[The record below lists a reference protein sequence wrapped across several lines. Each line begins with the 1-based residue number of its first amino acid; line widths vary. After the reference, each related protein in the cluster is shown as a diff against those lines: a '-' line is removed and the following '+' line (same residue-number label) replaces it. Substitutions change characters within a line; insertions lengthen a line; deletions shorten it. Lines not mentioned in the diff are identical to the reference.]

1 MSSDSPSHSNIS
13 DLIEYRHRMRHSASH
28 IMADAVV
35 HLFPEAKLA
44 IGPPTDDGFYYD
56 FQVSRPFTPEDL
68 EAIDAYIRETITSDL
83 PFQREELSREDA
95 LNMFAEQ
102 PFKLEIIDEL
112 PPNEAISI
120 YRHGH
125 FADLCQGPHVDSTGQ
140 ISAYKL
146 LNVAGA
152 YWRGDEHRPMLQRI
166 YGTAFETGEALEGH
180 LERLEE
186 AQRRDHRRLGRELDL
201 FMFDP
206 IAPASPFF
214 LPKGAILYNALVEYI
229 RGIYKTNGYTEVI
242 TPQIFDTELWKRSG
256 HYEHYLA
263 NMYIVEQDE
272 REFGVKPMNCPA
284 HAMIFGAQLHSYR
297 DLPVRLADFGRLHR
311 YERSGVIQGLTR
323 ARTFVQDD
331 AHIFCT
337 PEQVDS
343 EIRAFVKSLDETY
356 KLLRFD
362 DVRITLSLRPEER
375 VGTDQQW
382 DLAEKVLAD
391 SLEGQRLEYTL
402 MLGEG
407 AFYGPKID
415 FFVPDALGRE
425 WQLGTFQLDY
435 SLPERFDL
443 EYMAED
449 GSRQRPVVLHRALL
463 GSLERFL
470 GVLIE
475 HYAGAFP
482 TWLAPVQAVVIPIAD
497 RHLDY
502 ARLVEKSLKEKDIRA
517 EVDDRSERMN
527 AKIRHAQLQKI
538 PYMMV
543 VGDKETDSNS
553 VAVRLR
559 DGQDMGPK
567 PLAEAIVLIQEAIDA
582 KA

>member
-1 MSSDSPSHSNIS
+1 
-13 DLIEYRHRMRHSASH
+13 
-28 IMADAVV
+28 
-35 HLFPEAKLA
+35 
-44 IGPPTDDGFYYD
+44 
-56 FQVSRPFTPEDL
+56 
-68 EAIDAYIRETITSDL
+68 
-83 PFQREELSREDA
+83 
-95 LNMFAEQ
+95 
-102 PFKLEIIDEL
+102 
-112 PPNEAISI
+112 
-120 YRHGH
+120 
-125 FADLCQGPHVDSTGQ
+125 
-140 ISAYKL
+140 
-146 LNVAGA
+146 
-152 YWRGDEHRPMLQRI
+152 MLQRI

-214 LPKGAILYNALVEYI
+214 LPKGTILYNALVEYI

>member
-1 MSSDSPSHSNIS
+1 M
-13 DLIEYRHRMRHSASH
+13 
-28 IMADAVV
+28 
-35 HLFPEAKLA
+35 
-44 IGPPTDDGFYYD
+44 
-56 FQVSRPFTPEDL
+56 
-68 EAIDAYIRETITSDL
+68 
-83 PFQREELSREDA
+83 
-95 LNMFAEQ
+95 
-102 PFKLEIIDEL
+102 
-112 PPNEAISI
+112 
-120 YRHGH
+120 
-125 FADLCQGPHVDSTGQ
+125 
-140 ISAYKL
+140 
-146 LNVAGA
+146 
-152 YWRGDEHRPMLQRI
+152 
-166 YGTAFETGEALEGH
+166 
-180 LERLEE
+180 
-186 AQRRDHRRLGRELDL
+186 
-201 FMFDP
+201 
-206 IAPASPFF
+206 
-214 LPKGAILYNALVEYI
+214 
-229 RGIYKTNGYTEVI
+229 
-242 TPQIFDTELWKRSG
+242 
-256 HYEHYLA
+256 
-263 NMYIVEQDE
+263 
-272 REFGVKPMNCPA
+272 
-284 HAMIFGAQLHSYR
+284 
-297 DLPVRLADFGRLHR
+297 
-311 YERSGVIQGLTR
+311 
-323 ARTFVQDD
+323 
-331 AHIFCT
+331 
-337 PEQVDS
+337 
-343 EIRAFVKSLDETY
+343 
-356 KLLRFD
+356 
-362 DVRITLSLRPEER
+362 RITLSLRPEER